1 MEPIDKPS
9 LSASVRRWPLIIIAS
24 PAAVAI
30 WSGWVGLGGM
40 CGFGLVQPF
49 PGIVSWHLNTAITL
63 PVGVEAYA
71 AFALGVW
78 IRPGA
83 IPAAARTFARRSAIG
98 ALATGIVGQ
107 VIFHLL
113 AAAGWHRAPWPVV
126 MLVACLPVIV
136 LGFGAGLTHLL
147 RADETRPEPS
157 PDPEPETPPELPLPL
172 VPTAAEVAART
183 ALAASI
189 MGGNPLSRNQL
200 EERFRLKRA
209 EATRLRRELIPDQPA
224 GADQG
229 PAPAEPEAVL
239 A

>member
-1 MEPIDKPS
+1 MKNRIGIAPDP
-9 LSASVRRWPLIIIAS
+9 ASVRRWPLVLIAS

-63 PVGVEAYA
+63 PVGVEAYGA
-71 AFALGVW
+71 YALGVW

-83 IPAAARTFARRSAIG
+83 IPEAARTFARRSAVG
-98 ALATGIVGQ
+98 ALLVGMAGQ
-107 VIFHLL
+107 IIFHLL
-113 AAAGWHRAPWPVV
+113 AAAHWQRAPWPVV
-126 MLVACLPVIV
+126 MLVACLPVAV

-147 RADETRPEPS
+147 RADETEAGDDPEPQ
-157 PDPEPETPPELPLPL
+157 PETPPEQPVPV
-172 VPTAAEVAART
+172 VPTAAEIAARA

-200 EERFRLKRA
+200 EERFRLTRG
-209 EATRLRRELIPDQPA
+209 EATKLRDELVPKPALSGA
-224 GADQG
+224 GAG
-229 PAPAEPEAVL
+229 G
-239 A
+239 